1 MGILSYF
8 ILSLKMVSFFYR
20 KKLRM
25 TVGILNVEGEYVGLK
40 CWMSA
45 FIIVKKFQSKLKQSV
60 EHNSI

>member
-1 MGILSYF
+1 
-8 ILSLKMVSFFYR
+8 MVSFFYR